1 MDEDDN
7 LGAEDDVKNMIIE
20 LETQPDLNDE
30 MQDMLHDPLTQ
41 NTKKE
46 LYADVQVGGLDQS
59 LESMRKAMACGKK
72 KTAENVHRA
81 QNRVTGPKS
90 QKPWAH
96 WKNDT
101 EVGKRHHTLEGH
113 RPQSIKKP
121 DGSRFSWS
129 SCSMKHETAGVI

>member
-1 MDEDDN
+1 M
-7 LGAEDDVKNMIIE
+7 KNMIIE

-46 LYADVQVGGLDQS
+46 LHVDVQVGGLDQN

-81 QNRVTGPKS
+81 RNRVTLPKITQTMS
-90 QKPWAH
+90 QLEERH
-96 WKNDT
+96 RSWK
-101 EVGKRHHTLEGH
+101 KTL
-113 RPQSIKKP
+113 R
-121 DGSRFSWS
+121 
-129 SCSMKHETAGVI
+129 T